1 MAKKLSTPKQSKL
14 ATGRV
19 KFKKIPCAFCKETGK
34 DPFRVPSKLSDCQAC
49 LGKGKVTIADIPH
62 EICGACQ
69 GTGIFEHHRL
79 PCSVCK
85 GKGVVPKDR
94 RSGKKGMD
102 PDTGLPE
109 IGNY

>member
-1 MAKKLSTPKQSKL
+1 MMKTERM
-14 ATGRV
+14 TI
-19 KFKKIPCAFCKETGK
+19 KFKEITCAFCKGKGK

-49 LGKGKVTIADIPH
+49 MGKGKVAIADIPH
-62 EICGACQ
+62 ETCSACK
-69 GTGIFEHHRL
+69 GTGIFVHHRL

-85 GKGVVPKDR
+85 GKGIVPADKR
-94 RSGKKGMD
+94 RKGKKGMG